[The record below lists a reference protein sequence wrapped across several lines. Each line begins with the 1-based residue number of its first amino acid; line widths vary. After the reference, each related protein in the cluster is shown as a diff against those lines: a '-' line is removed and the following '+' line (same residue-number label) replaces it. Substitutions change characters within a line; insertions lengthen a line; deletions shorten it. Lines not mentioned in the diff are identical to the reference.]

1 MLEKGALSES
11 TQAMGRA
18 KDEAILE
25 ERARLMNKV
34 SASDAEVIKLKTQA
48 RPAPFASRSVLA
60 SSLKSQANPGSRYRC
75 SRSV

>member
-34 SASDAEVIKLKTQA
+34 SASDAEVIKLKA
-48 RPAPFASRSVLA
+48 RPATNRVLLFCGA
-60 SSLKSQANPGSRYRC
+60 YS
-75 SRSV
+75 